1 MIKNILF
8 DFDGVI
14 MDSMPVRDFG
24 FREIFKGFDEQ
35 LVEKLIEYH
44 NINGGL
50 SRFVKIK
57 YFYEE
62 LLGRSIE
69 NLEINEYAN
78 RFSEIMMEELI
89 KKKYLIEESVEFIK
103 SNSNNYKLHIV
114 SGSEEKELN
123 YLCRMQGLADHFIT
137 IEGSPTPKNVLVKKY
152 IRKNMDTAEKKTIL
166 IGDSINDYEACQDNN
181 IAFYGFNNPELRD
194 FSKMYID
201 TFKKAELT

>member
-14 MDSMPVRDFG
+14 LDSMPVRDFG
-24 FREIFKGFDEQ
+24 FREIFKKYDHE

-62 LLGRSIE
+62 LLGKSITDAE
-69 NLEINEYAN
+69 VKEYAN
-78 RFSEIMMEELI
+78 KFSEIMKKELT
-89 KKKYLIEESVEFIK
+89 KEKYLIRESVDFIRN
-103 SNSNNYKLHIV
+103 NSDNYNFHIV

-123 YLCRMQGLADHFIT
+123 YLCQMQGLAKSFIT
-137 IEGSPTPKNVLVKKY
+137 IEGSPTTKSVLVENILKKY
-152 IRKNMDTAEKKTIL
+152 GYKKEETIL
-166 IGDSINDYEACQDNN
+166 VGDSINDYEACEANRID
-181 IAFYGFNNPELRD
+181 FYGYNNPKLKK
-194 FSKMYID
+194 FSKIYLENY
-201 TFKKAELT
+201 KLLK